1 MRLSSLTL
9 LAVLVAAGCRNNGS
23 GSGDDETDD
32 GGTSGGPSTVSE
44 TTPTDSG
51 EEEGE
56 GTTEGDDDDSG
67 SSDTGDPPPP
77 LPTSP
82 KANVRFKGPRRFAN
96 DLAQALELP
105 VEDMCLELGDMHCT
119 DDVHR
124 VTLGGAEPY
133 NLGINKPAEFTT
145 VTTPIAVDRVVLA
158 ACARRVDEDF
168 AGSPLIF
175 DLPLTGGALADPGGD
190 EVADAIDRI
199 YTGGL
204 LRHADDTE
212 VTHLRE
218 LYDDIEAT
226 GTGAPARDW
235 AVAACFAT
243 LSTMEFLFY

>member
-23 GSGDDETDD
+23 SSGDDETDD
-32 GGTSGGPSTVSE
+32 GGTGGGPGSVSE

-51 EEEGE
+51 EEEGD
-56 GTTEGDDDDSG
+56 GTTAGDDDSG
-67 SSDTGDPPPP
+67 SSDTGEPPPP

-82 KANVRFKGPRRFAN
+82 KANVRFKGPQRLAA

-105 VEDMCLELGDMHCT
+105 LSDMCLELGDMHCT

-133 NLGINKPAEFTT
+133 NLGINKPAQFTT
-145 VTTPIAVDRVVLA
+145 VTAPIAVDRVVLA

-168 AGSPLIF
+168 SGTPRIF
-175 DLPLTGGALADPGGD
+175 DVPRSGGALADPGGD

-204 LRHADDTE
+204 LRHAADTE
-212 VTHLRE
+212 VAHLRA
-218 LYDDIEAT
+218 LYDDVEAT
-226 GTGAPARDW
+226 GTSTPARDW

-243 LSTMEFLFY
+243 LTTLEFLFY